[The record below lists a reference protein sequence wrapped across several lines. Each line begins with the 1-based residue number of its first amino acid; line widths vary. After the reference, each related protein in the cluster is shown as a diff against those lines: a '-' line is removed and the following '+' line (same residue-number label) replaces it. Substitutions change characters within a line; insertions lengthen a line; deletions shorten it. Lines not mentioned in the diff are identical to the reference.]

1 MRAAIVERY
10 GPPEVVRVVDV
21 PDPLPRKGRV
31 LVRVHATGVSSG
43 DARIRGASFP
53 PGFAVPSRLAFGLRR
68 PRQPILGGTV
78 AGEVV
83 SVGDGVAGWAP
94 GDRVSAM
101 TGFRLGTHAELA
113 VVRSKDLVR
122 TPEAVADTD
131 AAGVLFGGTTARHF
145 LRKAAVGAGTTVLV
159 VGASGALGTNAVQLA
174 HALGAEVTGVCRGA
188 NADLVRRLGAKH
200 VVDHTRAD
208 VTTLP
213 ERYDVVFDTV
223 GVLRIATGKRL
234 LRDGGRLVL
243 AVGGLGEVLRSRG
256 PVITGTS
263 PEDPDDIAALLAMV
277 ADGSLEVVV
286 DSTYALDDIV
296 AAHARVDTHR
306 KVGNVIVVP

>member
-10 GPPEVVRVVDV
+10 GPPEVVRVADV
-21 PDPLPRKGRV
+21 PDPLPRKGQV
-31 LVRVHATGVSSG
+31 LVRVRATGVSSG

-53 PGFAVPSRLAFGLRR
+53 PGFALPSRLAFGLRG
-68 PRQPILGGTV
+68 PRRPILGGTV

-83 SVGDGVAGWAP
+83 SVGDGVDGWAP

-101 TGFRLGTHAELA
+101 TGFRLGTHAELVA
-113 VVRSKDLVR
+113 VPAKRLVR
-122 TPEAVADTD
+122 TPDGLVPAD

-145 LRKAAVGAGTTVLV
+145 LRKAEVGAGTTVLV
-159 VGASGALGTNAVQLA
+159 VGASGAVGTNAVQLA

-188 NADLVRRLGAKH
+188 NADLVRRLGAKE
-200 VVDHTRAD
+200 VVDRTRAA
-208 VTTLP
+208 VTELP
-213 ERYDVVFDTV
+213 ERYDVVFDAV
-223 GVLRIATGKRL
+223 GVLGIATGKRL
-234 LRDGGRLVL
+234 LRAGGRLVL
-243 AVGGLGEVLRSRG
+243 AVGGLGEMLRARG

-286 DSTYALDDIV
+286 DSTYALDDIA
-296 AAHARVDTHR
+296 AAHARVDTGR
-306 KVGNVIVVP
+306 KVGNVIVAP